1 MNEHFISFVLSL
13 SPLSP
18 ISSLYRLQKLLHDT
32 LLCVFFLPH
41 FMVQPAVC
49 CPGSV
54 HPSQALRSSVPL
66 PLPCRLDLKVPQ
78 ENLLIKCHSINAVC
92 NTPNIWTSYLYY
104 DSPRYVAA
112 FGVDLAAS
120 VLTIA
125 FAALTYLYLRRQNR
139 KIERGDP
146 LPASGP
152 SVVQI
157 EAGFKYQL

>member
-18 ISSLYRLQKLLHDT
+18 ISWLYRLQRLRHDM

-41 FMVQPAVC
+41 FTVQPAVC
-49 CPGSV
+49 FPGSV
-54 HPSQALRSSVPL
+54 RPSQVLRSSVL
-66 PLPCRLDLKVPQ
+66 SLLPCRLKFKVPHKISL
-78 ENLLIKCHSINAVC
+78 NKCHSINAVC

-104 DSPRYVAA
+104 DAPRYVAA

-125 FAALTYLYLRRQNR
+125 FAALTYLYLRRQNS
-139 KIERGDP
+139 KIERGEP
-146 LPASGP
+146 LPVSGP
-152 SVVQI
+152 SVVQL
-157 EAGFKYQL
+157 EAGFRYQL